1 MLHRN
6 MLKTIFLYLLY
17 QILFKILNTTI
28 KLHVFEDII
37 KLQKVKM

>member
-6 MLKTIFLYLLY
+6 MLKTIVLYLLY

-28 KLHVFEDII
+28 KLFEDII
-37 KLQKVKM
+37 RLQKVKM

>member
-6 MLKTIFLYLLY
+6 MLKKIFLYLLY
-17 QILFKILNTTI
+17 QILFKILNTII
-28 KLHVFEDII
+28 KLFEDMI

>member
-28 KLHVFEDII
+28 KLFEDMI

>member
-28 KLHVFEDII
+28 KLFEDII
-37 KLQKVKM
+37 RLQKVKM

>member
-28 KLHVFEDII
+28 KLFEDMIR
-37 KLQKVKM
+37 LQKVKM